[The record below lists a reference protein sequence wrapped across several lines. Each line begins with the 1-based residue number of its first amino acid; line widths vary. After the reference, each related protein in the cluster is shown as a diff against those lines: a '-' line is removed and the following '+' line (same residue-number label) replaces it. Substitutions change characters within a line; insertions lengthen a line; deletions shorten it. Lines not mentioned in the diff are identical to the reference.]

1 MPDREVYFFDD
12 DELWGLGREWYARN
26 FQHDKPHV
34 IAIGQKTPGLL
45 YLDWTHQRMRQVIP
59 DARLIVL
66 LRNPV
71 DRLYSHWQHACRM
84 SDETPGF
91 EALIKRDLAK
101 SADAPTDP
109 MDKVQRGY
117 YAVQLERLFVAYPR
131 EQVQIHISERLWRN
145 APEAYQRICEFIGV
159 SYDPAIVPPPS
170 RSRRV
175 RYPPMDPKV
184 RARLAELYKPHNME
198 LYELLG
204 VTIPEWET

>member
-1 MPDREVYFFDD
+1 MTLPTFIIAGAAKCGTSALTSHFSKHRNVFMPDREVYFFDD

-101 SADAPTDP
+101 SADAPLPTP
-109 MDKVQRGY
+109 WIKC
-117 YAVQLERLFVAYPR
+117 R
-131 EQVQIHISERLWRN
+131 EGTTPYSWNGCL
-145 APEAYQRICEFIGV
+145 
-159 SYDPAIVPPPS
+159 
-170 RSRRV
+170 
-175 RYPPMDPKV
+175 
-184 RARLAELYKPHNME
+184 
-198 LYELLG
+198 
-204 VTIPEWET
+204 